1 MSKSKLLIVDD
12 DTSIRT
18 QLKWALAEEYAVFL
32 AEDGAEALLHFKK
45 EHPPLVALDLGLPPA
60 PREATEGLRVLGK
73 ILEIAPET
81 KVIIISGNMDKTNA
95 VKAIASGAYDF
106 FSKPVE
112 LSELQIILKRALQLY
127 ELERENKL
135 LQKRLAEE
143 PFSEMMGQ
151 SEAILDIFT
160 TIRKVATTDAPVLI
174 LGESGTG
181 KELISRA
188 IHQESQRR
196 KKPFIV
202 INCGAIPG
210 ELLESE
216 LFGHEKGAFT
226 GANALKKGKFEF
238 ADGGTL
244 FLDEIGDMPL
254 LLQVK
259 LLRFLQDFKIE
270 RVGGKEEIKVDVRV
284 LAATNRD
291 LKKAINEEKFRE
303 DLYHRLNV
311 VKITVPPLRERGS
324 DIELLSNVFLQQYRK
339 AYKKKVKGFSPEAY
353 ESLCSYNWPGNVRE
367 LENKVKRAITMAEGK
382 YITPQDLGFP
392 TAPSLNTKHQTLK
405 MVRDHAERKHII
417 KILARNNGIMTAVAK
432 ELGISRSNLYEI
444 MERLGIGK
452 GSV

>member
-1 MSKSKLLIVDD
+1 MSNTRLLIVDD
-12 DTSIRT
+12 DESIRN
-18 QLKWALAEEYAVFL
+18 QLKWALAEEYEVSL
-32 AEDGAEALLHFKK
+32 AGDGAEALLHFKK
-45 EHPPLVALDLGLPPA
+45 ECPPVVALDLGLPPA
-60 PREATEGLRVLGK
+60 PREATEGLKVLGK
-73 ILEIAPET
+73 ILEVAPET
-81 KVIIISGNMDKTNA
+81 KVIIISGNMEKANA

-112 LSELQIILKRALQLY
+112 LDELKIILKRAFQLY
-127 ELERENKL
+127 ELEQENKS
-135 LQKRLAEE
+135 LQERLANE
-143 PFSEMMGQ
+143 PFSEMAGQ

-188 IHQESQRR
+188 IHRKSRR
-196 KKPFIV
+196 RRKPFIA

-226 GANALKKGKFEF
+226 GANALKKGKFEH

-244 FLDEIGDMPL
+244 LLDEIGDMPL

-259 LLRFLQDFKIE
+259 LLRFLQDFKVE
-270 RVGGKEEIKVDVRV
+270 RVGGKGGIKVDVRV

-291 LKKAINEEKFRE
+291 LKKAISEEKFRE

-311 VKITVPPLRERGS
+311 VKIAVPPLRERGS
-324 DIELLSNVFLQQYRK
+324 DIEILSNVFLRQYRK

-353 ESLCSYNWPGNVRE
+353 ESLCTYNWPGNVRE
-367 LENKVKRAITMAEGK
+367 LENKVKRAVTLAEEN

-392 TAPSLNTKHQTLK
+392 TPSHPNTPTPLSLRE
-405 MVRDHAERKHII
+405 VRDHAEREHIL
-417 KILARNNGIMTAVAK
+417 KTLARNKGSMTSTAEA
-432 ELGISRSNLYEI
+432 LGVTRPTLYVL
-444 MERLGIGK
+444 MERLGIEK
-452 GSV
+452 R